1 MYNDGFWE
9 ETQIGLLDLDSSL
22 ENIQFHT
29 LPSTPG
35 YQQSTT
41 LFTSMGIVYLIT
53 ATYQP
58 SQLAIQTWNNLS
70 MSTIQTINISQ
81 ELSKSLD
88 RKPEDGYDSNFMLSV
103 PFSN

>member
-1 MYNDGFWE
+1 MYEALGK

-22 ENIQFHT
+22 KNIQFHS
-29 LPSTPG
+29 LPSTFG
-35 YQQSTT
+35 QQQSTT
-41 LFTSMGIVYLIT
+41 LFTSVGIVYLIT

-88 RKPEDGYDSNFMLSV
+88 RKFEDAYDSNFMLSV
-103 PFSN
+103 PFTH

>member
-1 MYNDGFWE
+1 MFEAFWK

-22 ENIQFHT
+22 ENIRFHA
-29 LPSTPG
+29 LPSSPG
-35 YQQSTT
+35 SQQSTT

-58 SQLAIQTWNNLS
+58 SQLVIQTWNNLS

-88 RKPEDGYDSNFMLSV
+88 RKFEDPYDSNFMLSV
-103 PFSN
+103 PFLH